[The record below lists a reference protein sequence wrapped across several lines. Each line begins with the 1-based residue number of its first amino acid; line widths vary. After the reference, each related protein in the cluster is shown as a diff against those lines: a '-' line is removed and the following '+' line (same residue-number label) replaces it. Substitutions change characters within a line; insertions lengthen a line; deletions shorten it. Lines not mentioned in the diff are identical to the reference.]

1 MTPLDARLGLS
12 QGRLAGSAGGW
23 SLYLGANADGYEA
36 DLVDGDR
43 VEALQ
48 TFDVTDLDVIRFEG
62 TITVPRDMPDGWE
75 WVVHLMLDGERVASR
90 TGRPG
95 QTIRFDDLAI
105 NVSKIDED
113 AQVGIR
119 LEVNEP

>member
-1 MTPLDARLGLS
+1 MTPLDSRLGLS
-12 QGRLAGSAGGW
+12 QGRLAGSAGG
-23 SLYLGANADGYEA
+23 SSVFLGANVDGFEA
-36 DLVDGDR
+36 DLIDGDH
-43 VEALQ
+43 VELLQ
-48 TFDVTDLDVIRFEG
+48 TFDVTGLDLIRFNG

-75 WVVHLMLDGERVASR
+75 WIVHLMLDGERVASR

-113 AQVGIR
+113 AQVGVR